1 MRIDN
6 SSSYHGTTKTITL
19 APEGDEEVVKESVVW
34 DLHAIAFQPELS
46 ATNFFALI
54 GFFNYIFPKGFR
66 RG

>member
-6 SSSYHGTTKTITL
+6 SSSYYGTTKTISL

-46 ATNFFALI
+46 AQNYFSLI
-54 GFFNYIFPKGFR
+54 GFFNYLFGKGFGR
-66 RG
+66 R